1 MRTSA
6 LLVGGI
12 VKITAGADLTPFME
26 VANELVTEKC
36 INSSY
41 SDERLIKIETWLAA
55 HFYTCSLKR
64 QYTQANVGGVS
75 VGYQSRIDLGFN
87 LTHYGQMAMQLDT
100 AGNLAALNQ
109 AIINGKRQIVG
120 LKWLGTDREVSDE

>member
-6 LLVGGI
+6 LLVGEI
-12 VKITAGADLTPFME
+12 VKVTTGADLTPFME

-109 AIINGKRQIVG
+109 AIVDGKRQVLG
-120 LKWLGTDREVSDE
+120 LTWLGTDREATDE

>member
-6 LLVGGI
+6 ELIGLI
-12 VKITAGADLTPFME
+12 VKVTDGADLTPFME
-26 VANELVTEKC
+26 ASNELVTEKC
-36 INSSY
+36 TD
-41 SDERLIKIETWLAA
+41 SDYAEARLIKIETWLAA
-55 HFYTCSLKR
+55 HFYACSIKR
-64 QYTQANVGGVS
+64 QYTQANVGGAS